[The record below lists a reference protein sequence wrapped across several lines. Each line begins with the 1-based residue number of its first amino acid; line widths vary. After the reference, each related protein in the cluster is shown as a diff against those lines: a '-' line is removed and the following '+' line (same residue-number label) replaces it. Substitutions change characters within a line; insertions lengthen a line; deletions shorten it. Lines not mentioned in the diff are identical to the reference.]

1 MNIFSLIVTI
11 FVLSFVMTEALY
23 VHKIMDQAEPVPKTV
38 QMCRRSCLKNVRII
52 LTEEFNETKFNQQ
65 KFSLQFINENISTQE
80 NIDQCSSNSM
90 CFMCWD
96 YCGHLYLESRLITV
110 SMCSDYVCV
119 SIL

>member
-1 MNIFSLIVTI
+1 MNIFTLIVTI

-23 VHKIMDQAEPVPKTV
+23 VHKIMDQAEPVPKIV

-52 LTEEFNETKFNQQ
+52 FTEEFIDSKFNEQ
-65 KFSLQFINENISTQE
+65 KFSLQFITQE